1 MNSKEEVVANL
12 VSLQQKNNKTE
23 FQIKEDMVGLH
34 GQEKPSIQQPQENV
48 DTKKEEKP
56 KTKGGLWGW
65 LIIGPLLLGL
75 LVFGAAAVIFGIG
88 YE

>member
-1 MNSKEEVVANL
+1 MESLDEVMNSKEEVVANL

-48 DTKKEEKP
+48 DTKKKRNLKP
-56 KTKGGLWGW
+56 REVCGVGW
-65 LIIGPLLLGL
+65 L
-75 LVFGAAAVIFGIG
+75 LVLCC
-88 YE
+88 